1 MTEAAREC
9 GLSGERRECVKENE
23 RFQLK
28 PPLPTIEGVA
38 PSCLRMSCP
47 EERNILEYLGERFPR
62 IDAKTW
68 IERMRRGRVVDG
80 SGNPLTPES
89 RGRRGSY
96 IFYYRELEE
105 ETPIPFE
112 ERILYRDEHILAV
125 DKPHFLPVVPSGRFL
140 RETLLVRLKRNLS
153 LEHLVPI
160 HRIDRETAGVVIF
173 SHDPATRGRYASL
186 FQEQKVEKVYEAL
199 APTLPGMIFPLIH
212 CSCLKEGKPFFRME
226 EVDGPANSETRIEII
241 EVRGDIT
248 LYRLIPATGR
258 KHQLRVHMAA
268 LGIPIIND
276 RFYPEAGPA
285 GGDDLSRPLKLLAR
299 SVSFPDPL
307 TGRHMHFES
316 TRELS

>member
-1 MTEAAREC
+1 VSARF
-9 GLSGERRECVKENE
+9 SGERREYGKEDE
-23 RFQLK
+23 RPQLK

-38 PSCLRMSCP
+38 PSCLRISSA
-47 EERNILEYLGERFPR
+47 EDRNILEYLGERFPR

-68 IERMRRGRVVDG
+68 IDRMNGGRVVDEF
-80 SGNPLTPES
+80 GNPLGPES

-96 IFYYRELEE
+96 VFYYRELEE

-112 ERILYRDEHILAV
+112 ERVLYRDEHILAV

-140 RETLLVRLKRNLS
+140 RETLLVRLKKDLS

-199 APTLPGMIFPLIH
+199 APTLPGMGFPLVH
-212 CSCLKEGKPFFRME
+212 RSRLKEGKPFFRME
-226 EVDGPANSETRIEII
+226 EVEGRANSETRIEVI
-241 EVRGDIT
+241 EVRGDVT

-285 GGDDLSRPLKLLAR
+285 GDDDILQPLKLLAR

-307 TGRHMHFES
+307 TGRSMRFES
-316 TRELS
+316 ARELS